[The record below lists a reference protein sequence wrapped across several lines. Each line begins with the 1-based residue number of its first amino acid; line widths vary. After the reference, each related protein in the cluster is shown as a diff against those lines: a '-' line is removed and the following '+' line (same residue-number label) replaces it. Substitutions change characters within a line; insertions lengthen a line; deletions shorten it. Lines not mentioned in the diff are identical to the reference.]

1 MAITGVLTRYITLK
15 GHIAGSGV
23 QEKSMTDIHDQLR
36 QENARMRNRVCRVS
50 YVLNNAQPVRSTII
64 GNQPLFYMDDFSC
77 GVDDDEGLF
86 FDPSEITV
94 LENEIESLRKEIQG
108 FERLTQEYAQ
118 EPDRHYQYFLDDK
131 KTISNHEQPQM
142 VFTTVDELIAVV
154 NRSRLAKEYFG
165 CAEEHKVKCAYSHQI
180 ETATY
185 ERKTGLIL
193 INPSLGVADQILL
206 TARELR
212 RHWQHRQGALVNPL
226 LFHPDNAILINR
238 MQTADL
244 MVAMVRIAWELQLS
258 GTREAWERIENSSF
272 ADLGR
277 AFAREAFVDFRTV
290 NNGQAGAAVLESWF
304 LSERCRQ
311 EDKKLIKQMLADY
324 RGYVFDREEGH
335 NTLTPALI
343 SALGA
348 MPYGKNYLAAH
359 VQTLLTD
366 PVFNEVRDRSNAN
379 FLWFIKFERSFRET
393 ERDLQK
399 TGKNPLEMD
408 VRPAQNP
415 AKTKAHP
422 APEENYDKEKNNI
435 VTLYAPEATE
445 PATAGDKTGA
455 KGRILPPKPGT
466 KRKKTKG
473 ISKTGASNVVYL
485 RRWSGE

>member
-1 MAITGVLTRYITLK
+1 
-15 GHIAGSGV
+15 
-23 QEKSMTDIHDQLR
+23 MTDIHDQLR
-36 QENARMRNRVCRVS
+36 SENARLRNRVCRVS
-50 YVLNNAQPVRSTII
+50 YVLNNTQPVRSTII
-64 GNQPLFYMDDFSC
+64 GNQPLFYMDDFAC
-77 GVDDDEGLF
+77 GVEDDEGLF
-86 FDPSEITV
+86 FDPAEISV
-94 LENEIESLRKEIQG
+94 LESEIESLRKEIQG
-108 FERLTQEYAQ
+108 FERLTSEYAH
-118 EPDRHYQYFLDDK
+118 EPDRHYQYFLADK
-131 KTISNHEQPQM
+131 EIIAAARKKQSAHNIEA
-142 VFTTVDELIAVV
+142 LIDVLKS
-154 NRSRLAKEYFG
+154 SRLAKEYLG
-165 CAEEHKVKCAYSHQI
+165 CADEYKVKLAYSSQV

-193 INPSLGVADQILL
+193 INPNMDHADQILL
-206 TARELR
+206 AVRELR

-238 MQTADL
+238 MQSADL
-244 MVAMVRIAWELQLS
+244 MVAMVRVAWEMQLS
-258 GTREAWERIENSSF
+258 GTRAAWERIENSSF

-304 LSERCRQ
+304 LSERCRH

-343 SALGA
+343 SALGT

-415 AKTKAHP
+415 AQTKSQP
-422 APEENYDKEKNNI
+422 APDKDYDKQKSNI
-435 VTLYAPEATE
+435 VTLYSAD
-445 PATAGDKTGA
+445 PADHQHRVGDKSGGA
-455 KGRILPPKPGT
+455 GRILPARPGL
-466 KRKKTKG
+466 KRRK
-473 ISKTGASNVVYL
+473 SKSAAQSTSKAGPSNVVYL
-485 RRWSGE
+485 RRWSGEA